1 MNRRSF
7 LTAILALAAA
17 PAVVKASNIMRV
29 WPVFT
34 GGEYGW
40 QPFDGSISDALFTGE
55 IGRYE
60 GVSFRTNALGEGTVL
75 TEENTGIL
83 TISAVNQIIDVMKIR
98 HIPPDRNGN
107 YVFLAHPKAI
117 EQYRAAGLAS
127 RRR

>member
-29 WPVFT
+29 RPVFT

-40 QPFDGSISDALFTGE
+40 RPFDGSISDALFTGE

-60 GVSFRTNALGEGTVL
+60 GVSYHTNGLDGGTIL

-83 TISAVNQIIDVMKIR
+83 TVSAMSKVIDVMKIR

-107 YVFLAHPKAI
+107 YTFFVHPEAI
-117 EQYRAAGLAS
+117 VQYRAAGRAS
-127 RRR
+127 RRK